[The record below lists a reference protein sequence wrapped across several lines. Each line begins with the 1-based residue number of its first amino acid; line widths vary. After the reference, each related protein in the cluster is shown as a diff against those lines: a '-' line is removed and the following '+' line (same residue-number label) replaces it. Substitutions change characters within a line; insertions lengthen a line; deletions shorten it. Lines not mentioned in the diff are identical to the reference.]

1 MTTREELEAAR
12 RDLADWMDRFD
23 NYSGNNPDKYHSDIK
38 AARRRVRQLEDDLKA
53 SGDLAS
59 SPQEELAAK
68 LDRAFP
74 SAKSKEVVEYE
85 GRKFQR
91 RFWPLERSNS
101 GKSVSE
107 WGKSWEE
114 IKS

>member
-1 MTTREELEAAR
+1 MTTLEELEAAR
-12 RDLADWMDRFD
+12 RDLADWMERFD
-23 NYSGNNPDKYHSDIK
+23 NYSGNNPNKYQSDIK
-38 AARRRVRQLEDDLKA
+38 AARRRVRQLEENLKA
-53 SGDLAS
+53 SGDLAL
-59 SPQEELAAK
+59 SPQEELVAK

-85 GRKFQR
+85 GQKFQR

-101 GKSVSE
+101 GKSVTE